1 MYIDRVDNIVNKYN
15 STYHTTT
22 KKKSFDVRSS
32 TYIDVGPENND
43 NGPKCKHGD
52 HVRILKEY

>member
-32 TYIDVGPENND
+32 TYIDVGPKTND
-43 NGPKCKHGD
+43 KSPKCKHGD
-52 HVRILKEY
+52 HARILKDY

>member
-32 TYIDVGPENND
+32 TYIDAGPKNND

>member
-32 TYIDVGPENND
+32 TYIDVGPE
-43 NGPKCKHGD
+43 CKHGD

>member
-32 TYIDVGPENND
+32 TYIDVGPKNND